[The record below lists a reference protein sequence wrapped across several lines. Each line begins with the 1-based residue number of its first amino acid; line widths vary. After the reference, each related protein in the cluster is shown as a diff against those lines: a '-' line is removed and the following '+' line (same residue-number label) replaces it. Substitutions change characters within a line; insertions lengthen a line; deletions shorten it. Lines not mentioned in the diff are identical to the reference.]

1 MEACGKPPQRK
12 GSYTHREESIQVY
25 RHPLPDT
32 YKETGLLEDLNDGM
46 EWVII
51 DYGRYLKQAK

>member
-1 MEACGKPPQRK
+1 MGKTPK
-12 GSYTHREESIQVY
+12 KRELY
-25 RHPLPDT
+25 APGKKFYMHPLPSN